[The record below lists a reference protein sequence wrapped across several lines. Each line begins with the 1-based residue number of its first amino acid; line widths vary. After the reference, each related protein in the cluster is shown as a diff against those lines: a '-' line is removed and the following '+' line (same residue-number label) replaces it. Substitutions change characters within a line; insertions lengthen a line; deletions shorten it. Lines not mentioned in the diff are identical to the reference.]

1 MLEDW
6 RTAPI
11 DGKLRLTLGFLQK
24 LTMQPAEVGP
34 EDVAPLR
41 TAGVRDEAI
50 LDAIAICA
58 LFSLIDRVADALG
71 FEVPS
76 QNDFARSASRMLKR
90 GYGM

>member
-1 MLEDW
+1 VLEDW

-41 TAGVRDEAI
+41 AAGVRDEAI

>member
-41 TAGVRDEAI
+41 AAGVRDEAI